1 MARTMT
7 VVIEARGLTKTYPK
21 GARGIEDV
29 TFDVRRGEVFGFL
42 GPNGAGKTTTMRLL
56 LDLLRPTRGEARVFG
71 LDARAGRDEIHARM
85 GYLPGDLPHDG
96 RLTAPEQAE
105 FLGNLRGGVERSRVE
120 ALAARLQLELDRPVR
135 ALSRGN
141 RQKVGLLQAFMH
153 DPELLV
159 LDEPTSG
166 LDPLMQHEFNAL
178 VREARAEGRTVF
190 LSSHILPEVE
200 ALCDRVGIIR
210 EGKLVAVTGVADLK
224 ARAVRRVEARFRS
237 APKASW
243 LDGVAGV
250 ADARVAGETLTFTVR
265 GPLGDAVR
273 ALARDDL
280 VDLAAREPSLEDMFH
295 AIYEEASS

>member
-1 MARTMT
+1 MT
-7 VVIEARGLTKTYPK
+7 AVIEARGLTKTYAK

-29 TFDVRRGEVFGFL
+29 TFDVRQGEVFGFL
-42 GPNGAGKTTTMRLL
+42 GPNGAGKTTTMRIL
-56 LDLLRPTRGEARVFG
+56 LDLLRPTRGEARLFG
-71 LDARAGRDEIHARM
+71 LDARLGRDEIHARM
-85 GYLPGDLPHDG
+85 GYLPSDPSHDG
-96 RLTAPEQAE
+96 RMTAREQAE
-105 FLGNLRGGVERSRVE
+105 FLGSLRGGVEPARVE
-120 ALAARLQLELDRPVR
+120 ALAARLQLDLDRPVR

-178 VREARAEGRTVF
+178 VREARGAGRTVF

-210 EGKLVAVTGVADLK
+210 EGRLAAVTSVADLK
-224 ARAVRRVEARFRS
+224 ARAVRRVEARFR
-237 APKASW
+237 APAQASW
-243 LDGVAGV
+243 LDGVPGV
-250 ADARVAGETLTFTVR
+250 ADVRAQGGTLTFTVR
-265 GPLGDAVR
+265 GPLGHAVR

-280 VDLAAREPSLEDMFH
+280 ADLAAREPSLEDVFH
-295 AIYEEASS
+295 AIYEEASQ